1 MKKKV
6 LVVDDSAFMRKL
18 ISDFISASEEM
29 EVVGT
34 ARNGEDALMKM
45 KKLSPDV
52 VTLDVEMPKM
62 NGIEALNKI
71 MSECPVPVVMVSSTT
86 KEGAEETIKAVQFGA
101 VDFIAKPSGTISL
114 DLHKIQ
120 EEIVRKVYSASLV
133 PFTKLLGHQFSTG
146 NSSNRKADHK
156 EIEESALEC
165 KTARPMYD
173 FQKPGLIMIGT
184 STGGPRAL
192 QHVLTNLPSTLD
204 APIAIVQHMPPGFTK
219 SLADRLNSLAGITVK
234 EAKHGEKLESGTAYI
249 APGGFHMR
257 IVDDQSNWKVH
268 LTKEEP
274 PRNGH
279 RPSVDVL
286 FESAST
292 LGRCH
297 KVAVVMTGMGSDG
310 TEGLKKLKETG
321 NVTAIAESHE
331 TCIVYGMPKSVIAA
345 KLADEVVNV
354 EGIGQSIMKYMR

>member
-1 MKKKV
+1 MKKRV

-29 EVVGT
+29 EVVGI
-34 ARNGEDALMKM
+34 ARNGEDALVKI
-45 KKLSPDV
+45 KNLSPDV
-52 VTLDVEMPKM
+52 ITLDVEMPKM
-62 NGIEALNKI
+62 NGIEALKKI
-71 MSECPVPVVMVSSTT
+71 MSECPVPVVMLSSTT
-86 KEGAEETIKAVQFGA
+86 KEGAEETIKAVQYGA

-120 EEIVRKVYSASLV
+120 EEIVRKVYTASLV
-133 PFTKLLGHQFSTG
+133 PITKLLGQPSPTVV
-146 NSSNRKADHK
+146 SPNRKVNHE
-156 EIEESALEC
+156 EIDESALEC
-165 KTARPMYD
+165 KTARPMQD
-173 FQKPGLIMIGT
+173 IQKPGLIMIGT

-192 QHVLTNLPSTLD
+192 QHVLTNLPSSLD
-204 APIAIVQHMPPGFTK
+204 APVAIVQHMPPGFTK
-219 SLADRLNSLAGITVK
+219 SLADRLNSLAVITVK
-234 EAKHGEKLESGTAYI
+234 EAEHGELLEKGTAYI

-257 IVDDQSNWKVH
+257 IMNEESNLMVH

-292 LGRCH
+292 LGSCK

-310 TEGLKKLKETG
+310 TEGLMKLKETG

-354 EGIGQSIMKYMR
+354 EGIGQSIMKYMG

>member
-29 EVVGT
+29 EVVGI
-34 ARNGEDALMKM
+34 ARNGEDALVKI

-52 VTLDVEMPKM
+52 ITLDVEMPKM
-62 NGIEALNKI
+62 NGIEALKKI
-71 MSECPVPVVMVSSTT
+71 MSECPVPVVMLSSTT
-86 KEGAEETIKAVQFGA
+86 KEGAEETIKAVQYGA

-133 PFTKLLGHQFSTG
+133 PISKLLGNPFS
-146 NSSNRKADHK
+146 SSNYPEKRNRHK
-156 EIEESALEC
+156 EMANPALKCEAAP
-165 KTARPMYD
+165 KMNDKQNPA
-173 FQKPGLIMIGT
+173 LILIGT

-204 APIAIVQHMPPGFTK
+204 APVAIVQHMPPGFTK
-219 SLADRLNSLAGITVK
+219 SLADRLNSLARITVK
-234 EAKHGEKLESGTAYI
+234 EAEHGEYLEKGTAYI

-257 IVDDQSNWKVH
+257 IMNDESNLMVH

-274 PRNGH
+274 LRNGH

-286 FESAST
+286 FESAGN
-292 LGRCH
+292 LGGCNT
-297 KVAVVMTGMGSDG
+297 VAVVMTGMGSDG
-310 TEGLKKLKETG
+310 TEGLRKLKENG

-354 EGIGQSIMKYMR
+354 EGIGHSIMKYMR